1 MKKLKILPV
10 FFTGLA
16 LLVGGF
22 LAQPVLAA
30 PGDVNGNGI
39 AGEIGDLVYLLQY
52 LFGDGPAPPNP
63 IDADMDGTAGI
74 NVGDALQLTEFF
86 LTGCDFNVPYTGA
99 CPTFSEIEFTFP
111 VITSG
116 KSDPFDVSLELTDNP
131 GPDLAGIAIAFSYQ
145 HQAGHVGVDLD
156 TVDFANSVVPGE
168 WEMGA
173 YIDNV
178 NKRALLLL
186 NSSSDYP
193 PLSSGTTGLVA
204 TLTFTRT
211 DNPAGEATFL
221 RATVFPPTHSS
232 MLITGLCADG
242 TSPPERM
249 LVPKFVFGRNGDLNC
264 DGKVDVADLGYL
276 INHLFLGGSP
286 PCNW

>member
-1 MKKLKILPV
+1 MKKPKSLQV

-16 LLVGGF
+16 LLAGGL

-74 NVGDALQLTEFF
+74 NVGDAFQLTEFF
-86 LTGCDFNVPYTGA
+86 LTACDFNVPYTGA

-116 KSDPFDVSLELTDNP
+116 ESEPFDVSLELTDNP
-131 GPDLAGIAIAFSYQ
+131 GPDLGGIAIAFSYQ

-156 TVDFANSVVPGE
+156 TVDFANSVVPRE

-193 PLSSGTTGLVA
+193 LLGSGTTGLVA

-211 DNPAGEATFL
+211 ENPAGEATFL
-221 RATVFPPTHSS
+221 RSTVFPPTHSS
-232 MLITGLCADG
+232 VLITGLCADG

-249 LVPKFVFGRNGDLNC
+249 LVPKCVFGKNGDLNC
-264 DGKVDVADLGYL
+264 DGKVNVADLGYL
-276 INHLFLGGSP
+276 INHLFLGGSS
-286 PCNW
+286 PCSW